1 VTTEASDFRDSSVV
15 TDGHGDDVETGLG
28 SSVLLLES
36 LDCMISDSS
45 MFLVTWFCPKV
56 IA

>member
-1 VTTEASDFRDSSVV
+1 MTTEASDFRDSSVV

>member
-1 VTTEASDFRDSSVV
+1 MVGACVGTTEASDFRDSSVV
-15 TDGHGDDVETGLG
+15 ADGRGDVET
-28 SSVLLLES
+28 ES
-36 LDCMISDSS
+36 LDCMIGDSS